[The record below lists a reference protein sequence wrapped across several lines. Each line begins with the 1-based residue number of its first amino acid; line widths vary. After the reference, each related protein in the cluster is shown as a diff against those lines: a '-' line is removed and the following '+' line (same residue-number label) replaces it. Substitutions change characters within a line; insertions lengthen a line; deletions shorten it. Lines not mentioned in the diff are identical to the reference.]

1 MFNDLT
7 SLGYGL
13 VVFAII
19 VGVGS
24 IVLFNFSGSVATCD
38 STFGYVFNYSSGLC
52 SNHTGTVAGNDSATA
67 TPLGTGYVNT
77 NYLLGQLGTSGLAGW
92 TPAIIAITVGLL
104 FLGAFMIRG
113 GRKGR
118 Y

>member
-7 SLGYGL
+7 GLGYGL

-19 VGVGS
+19 IGVGTV
-24 IVLFNFSGSVATCD
+24 VLYNFST
-38 STFGYVFNYSSGLC
+38 
-52 SNHTGTVAGNDSATA
+52 ATA
-67 TPLGTGYVNT
+67 GCATGWTYNATSQLCGNT
-77 NYLLGQLGTSGLAGW
+77 TATADPSAATTNGNYLMTQLGQSGLAGW
-92 TPAIIAITVGLL
+92 TPAIIAISIGIL
-104 FLGAFMIRG
+104 FLGAFMVKG